1 MLSNAYLGPGA
12 NGAGFIHLF
21 EIIEKLITQKST
33 SATALLPKTYSRL
46 RRHSV

>member
-1 MLSNAYLGPGA
+1 MLSKVYLGPGA
-12 NGAGFIHLF
+12 NEAGFIYLF

-33 SATALLPKTYSRL
+33 SAAALLPKTFSRL